1 MSRTAK
7 SMAQL
12 HCGYVR
18 ANSAKWPVT
27 LFCLYSVEMTCFNLS
42 TALTLSVL
50 ILFSPTQDDRIIK
63 QNCERASEMHDGIMG
78 GTATIYFKNLFGFF
92 GTLQTR
98 KRSTAAQ
105 VRRKSMTCHRCC
117 SLLSDVQSYG

>member
-1 MSRTAK
+1 MSRTSK

-50 ILFSPTQDDRIIK
+50 ILCSPTQDDRIIK
-63 QNCERASEMHDGIMG
+63 QNCERASENV
-78 GTATIYFKNLFGFF
+78 Y
-92 GTLQTR
+92 
-98 KRSTAAQ
+98 
-105 VRRKSMTCHRCC
+105 MT
-117 SLLSDVQSYG
+117 V